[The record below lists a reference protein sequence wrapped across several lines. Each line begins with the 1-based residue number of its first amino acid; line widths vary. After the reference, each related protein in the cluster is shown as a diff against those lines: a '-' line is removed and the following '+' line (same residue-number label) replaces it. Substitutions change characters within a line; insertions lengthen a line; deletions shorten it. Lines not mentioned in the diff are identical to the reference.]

1 MEAKEIW
8 NWTKIYELRASVRLS
23 LTHACGV
30 FADDVQEIFNRVFER
45 IVAGET
51 GMHIERIY
59 KDCGSWIA
67 EMSIRI
73 PLELSAREVIENRLN
88 SVIKRAREQTREA
101 VRLKTLLSIAFS
113 QKSETGAREVMEK
126 VGVRVY

>member
-1 MEAKEIW
+1 MEGKEMW

-45 IVAGET
+45 IVADET

-59 KDCGSWIA
+59 KNCGSWVA
-67 EMSIRI
+67 EISIRI
-73 PLELSAREVIENRLN
+73 PLELSAREVVENRL
-88 SVIKRAREQTREA
+88 SAVIKKAREQTREA
-101 VRLKTLLSIAFS
+101 VRLKTLLSLAFS
-113 QKSETGAREVMEK
+113 QKSEAGTREVMEK
-126 VGVRVY
+126 AGIKVY